1 MRVCFVY
8 PDVGGVDQ
16 YGARKYYHGIGYI
29 SAFLKAHGH
38 EVSLIYLES
47 EPERDL
53 FLKELARHSPEVV
66 AFSTTTQQHPFAER
80 CARWIKATAPEIV
93 TVAGGTHPTLA
104 PERVMENRD
113 IDLICT
119 GEGEFPLLRLV
130 ERLEKGEEIADLR
143 GFWVR
148 RGDQVFRNPG
158 EPLIGDLD
166 VIPYADRELFDFAT
180 ILARNGGWV
189 DMMAGRGCPYQCSY
203 CSNPGL
209 LKKFRGMGKY
219 VRYRSVENVLG
230 EIEQIVAHYSVNTLN
245 FQDDVFTLDHDWT
258 RAFCEA
264 YRQRFDIPFWIN
276 TRVERVQDEAIVRVL
291 AAAGCKG
298 IRVGLESGNEELRK
312 NILKRRM
319 SNQLIRDTFA
329 LVKKYG
335 METYT
340 CNMIGVPGETLAM
353 IKETIDL
360 NRELAPSQLQ
370 FSVFHP
376 YPMTELHDLAIQKGL
391 YDPKDT
397 LPSYYGRESV
407 LKLDTLTKSELYEA
421 YDRFVE
427 LKRELALM
435 RRSPFKHKIYTFLRT
450 RVYRDDTLRLRRHLN
465 WLGYLKPRGWKKALR
480 HLAGRWA
487 RREGAIS
494 RPGEKPQG
502 SVEVRA

>member
-1 MRVCFVY
+1 MRVCLVY

-16 YGARKYYHGIGYI
+16 YGARKYYHGLGYI
-29 SAFLKAHGH
+29 SSFLKAHGH
-38 EVSLIYLES
+38 EVSLIYLEA
-47 EPERDL
+47 EPEREP
-53 FLKELARHSPEVV
+53 FLAELARHSPDVV
-66 AFSTTTQQHPFAER
+66 AFSTTTQQHPFAEQ

-104 PERVMENRD
+104 PERVMANHD
-113 IDLICT
+113 IDFIST
-119 GEGEFPLLRLV
+119 GEGEFPMLRLV
-130 ERLEKGEEIADLR
+130 ERLEKGEDASDLQ

-148 RGDQVFRNPG
+148 KGDQILRNPG
-158 EPLIGDLD
+158 EPLIEDLD
-166 VIPYADRELFDFAT
+166 IIPYADRELFDFAT

-203 CSNPGL
+203 CANPGL
-209 LKKFRGMGKY
+209 LKKFRGLGKY

-230 EIEQIVAHYSVNTLN
+230 EIEQIVTTYKVTTLN

-264 YRQRFDIPFWIN
+264 YKKRFKIPFWVN
-276 TRVERVQDEAIVRVL
+276 TRVERVQEEEIVRML
-291 AAAGCKG
+291 AEAGCTG
-298 IRVGLESGNEELRK
+298 IRVGLESGNEQLRK

-340 CNMIGVPGETLAM
+340 CNMIGVPGETLEM

-360 NRELAPSQLQ
+360 NRELTPSQLQ

-376 YPMTELHDLAIQKGL
+376 YPMTELHDIAIQKGL
-391 YDPKDT
+391 YDPKDS

-407 LKLDTLTKSELYEA
+407 LKLDTLTKNELYEA

-427 LKRELALM
+427 LKRELALK
-435 RRSPFKHKIYTFLRT
+435 RRSPMKHKIYTFLRT
-450 RVYRDDTLRLRRHLN
+450 RVYNDDTLRLRRHLTL
-465 WLGYLKPRGWKKALR
+465 LGYAKPRNWRKAAR
-480 HLAGRWA
+480 EIAGRLA
-487 RREGAIS
+487 RRNGSGS
-494 RPGEKPQG
+494 RPSSKSQEP
-502 SVEVRA
+502 VEMCV